1 MLQIINII
9 LTTIAPIILVAGLGA
24 LLDKIKP
31 LQARSI
37 SRLAIYLTTP
47 SLAFYGIANSSI
59 NSREFGNL
67 ILFSLLSTLAIT
79 LLAWLVTRLFKMSQL
94 TASAFVLSVSLIN
107 LANYGIPLNEFAFG
121 QPGMERAIVLAVMGF
136 VYSNTMGVFL
146 ASWGKASVLNSAK
159 NVFKV
164 PTPYAVVLGFA
175 VNQGYIP
182 VPELIM
188 RTTGILQGAAVPL
201 MLIMLGIQISR
212 VSLDGQWK
220 IVLGASAMRL
230 LGGMAVG
237 FLVALLLGLDGTT
250 RQVATVQASMPTA
263 VIAVMLATEFESDAR
278 LVGSTILVSTLFS
291 IVTLSVLL
299 SFL

>member
-24 LLDKIKP
+24 LLDRTKP
-31 LQARSI
+31 LEARSI
-37 SRLAIYLTTP
+37 SRVAIYLTTP
-47 SLAFYGIANSSI
+47 SLAFYSLANSSI

-79 LLAWLVTRLFKMSQL
+79 VLAWLVTRLFRMPQL
-94 TASAFVLSVSLIN
+94 TASAFVLSVGLIN

-136 VYSNTMGVFL
+136 VYSNTIGVFL
-146 ASWGKASVLNSAK
+146 ASWGRASILNSAK

-175 VNQGYIP
+175 VNQGYFTMP
-182 VPELIM
+182 DLIM
-188 RTTGILQGAAVPL
+188 KTTGILRGAAVPL

-212 VSLDGQWK
+212 VTINGQWG
-220 IVLGASAMRL
+220 IVLGASTMRL

-237 FLVALLLGLDGTT
+237 LLLAVLLGLEGTT
-250 RQVATVQASMPTA
+250 RQVAVVQSSMPTA

-278 LVGSTILVSTLFS
+278 LVGSVILVSTLMS
-291 IVTLSVLL
+291 ILTLSVLL